1 MGGVASGGADISL
14 SFDQET
20 HAWIQR
26 LFEAWSCGAPA
37 STFAAMRDYLLGQRE
52 RLDTRICTLSAV
64 AKIVRLRRDA
74 DSRWEDLFA
83 LSRLVSHRKRKRA
96 YNETN
101 RLRNLALVA
110 ALWSPDLV
118 FHYGWNSASQV
129 HMNLLRACA
138 TRYPHFDRDFRP
150 RLNAVLLQRHRH
162 AIQHR
167 RAKTLNEAPLQPHRD
182 LDIAALV
189 SAVPDEDLENQWVA
203 SQDGRVP
210 VDDVAATLLRDLRPD
225 HYPIYLLR
233 RDCYGLLAARG
244 GHVRSAPSA
253 LPSALSRDHVE
264 VGGPGHSDYN
274 PANLASLPFP
284 VPIPDA
290 EFLAV
295 LEGLQLPGP
304 PDAPRNSALVAEPV
318 FAPPV
323 PVFDLPDREEE
334 AVLVAAQS
342 RQGRPSAPLDA
353 LHDGYPDMIAAYVRK
368 VLTEAE
374 QQPSCPEDRR
384 QLRAQWLG
392 SPAEWILPGR
402 RHQGASVHY
411 VTSEEAVRAAQD
423 GNIFR
428 QPLVIKETFS
438 DSGMHTVRAA
448 ADLLQG
454 ASINAVVSIDSLE
467 RDPLAPDRIDAL
479 LRSLCRVAV
488 SPEETAA
495 GANAVTF
502 HLRNIIRSHRPRV
515 IMLPRFRLLDS
526 LVERLGHPRQSEL
539 ASRTSFNTLSLAGA
553 FSGPHLAAASGVWMR
568 NLDGVKFCILASADA
583 LTPPELEAFARAN
596 RDGFSPLPPP
606 RRKLEFLV
614 LEQDDVLLIPPGLP
628 VVYAVHSPTNGVM
641 EGGSFW
647 DSLNVGHIMQSAR
660 WACECQVTGDE
671 EAITRQLPRLME
683 ELGELMRQQPEQ
695 FQCA

>member
-1 MGGVASGGADISL
+1 
-14 SFDQET
+14 
-20 HAWIQR
+20 
-26 LFEAWSCGAPA
+26 
-37 STFAAMRDYLLGQRE
+37 
-52 RLDTRICTLSAV
+52 
-64 AKIVRLRRDA
+64 
-74 DSRWEDLFA
+74 
-83 LSRLVSHRKRKRA
+83 
-96 YNETN
+96 
-101 RLRNLALVA
+101 
-110 ALWSPDLV
+110 
-118 FHYGWNSASQV
+118 
-129 HMNLLRACA
+129 MNLLRACA

-189 SAVPDEDLENQWVA
+189 SAIPDEDLENQWVA

-244 GHVRSAPSA
+244 DVHSAPSA
-253 LPSALSRDHVE
+253 VPSALLRDLVE
-264 VGGPGHSDYN
+264 VGGPDHSDYN
-274 PANLASLPFP
+274 PPDLASLPFS

-295 LEGLQLPGP
+295 LEGLQLPGSL
-304 PDAPRNSALVAEPV
+304 DTPRNSNLGAEPV
-318 FAPPV
+318 FACPV
-323 PVFDLPDREEE
+323 PAAFDLSDREE
-334 AVLVAAQS
+334 AVSVAAQS
-342 RQGRPSAPLDA
+342 CQGRPSALLEA
-353 LHDGYPDMIAAYVRK
+353 LHGGYSDGMITAYVRK

-374 QQPSCPEDRR
+374 QPSSPQDRR

-402 RHQGASVHY
+402 RHQGASVLY

-448 ADLLQG
+448 AALLQS
-454 ASINAVVSIDSLE
+454 ASINAV
-467 RDPLAPDRIDAL
+467 P
-479 LRSLCRVAV
+479 
-488 SPEETAA
+488 AA
-495 GANAVTF
+495 GASAVTF

-526 LVERLGHPRQSEL
+526 LAERLGHPRQSEL
-539 ASRTSFNTLSLAGA
+539 ASRTSFSTLSLAGA
-553 FSGPHLAAASGVWMR
+553 FSGPRLAAASGVWMR
-568 NLDGVKFCILASADA
+568 NLDGVKFCILVSADA
-583 LTPPELEAFARAN
+583 LAPPSLEVFVRPS
-596 RDGFSPLPPP
+596 RDGLSPLPPP
-606 RRKLEFLV
+606 RGKLEFLV

-647 DSLNVGHIMQSAR
+647 DSLNVAHIMQSAR

-671 EAITRQLPRLME
+671 EAITRQLPRLVE